1 MREIM
6 NFVPSIALKG
16 IDSLIES
23 FDEDPERLML
33 EVGFLPELL
42 ERPDSLVE
50 GQQFND
56 LIEHSAHQL
65 GQRFFGLQ
73 LAAIQG
79 ASILGPLLFL
89 LQNSATVE
97 EGIQTL
103 LDNYASH
110 TEITY
115 FERDVNPNGS
125 ILTYRVSHT
134 IKGECTQIIELGLA
148 ILCLNLRR
156 YLGSEWRAKAVYFEH
171 AKPYETGLLVE
182 MFGDNIFFNQ
192 DVSGI
197 LLTDDE
203 MSRPIRDASRLS
215 QRHYEQEI
223 TKRMEFSPRSAVVQ
237 TVNIINAS
245 LTRHPCSL
253 DFVAKSLGKSPRTLR
268 HYLQQQGTCFN
279 ELLREARLNLALRYL
294 SHSGLS
300 ITEISARLQFSETSV
315 FSRFVKKNTGLTPRQ
330 HRNNDDHSVA
340 ITAKTT

>member
-1 MREIM
+1 M

-23 FDEDPERLML
+23 FDEDPNKLMR

-65 GQRFFGLQ
+65 EQRFFGLQ

-89 LQNSATVE
+89 LQSSATVD

-115 FERDVNPNGS
+115 FERATNPNGS
-125 ILTYRVSHT
+125 IISYHVSQT
-134 IKGECTQIIELGLA
+134 IKGEHIQIVELGLA

-156 YLGSEWRAKAVYFEH
+156 YLGSDWRAKAVYLEC
-171 AKPYETGLLVE
+171 AKPYEMRPLIDT
-182 MFGDNIFFNQ
+182 FGENLFFGQ
-192 DVSGI
+192 ETSGI
-197 LLTDDE
+197 LLTDE
-203 MSRPIRDASRLS
+203 ELSRPMRDASRVS

-223 TKRMEFSPRSAVVQ
+223 IKRMEFSPRSAVVQ
-237 TVNIINAS
+237 TTNIINAS
-245 LTRHPCSL
+245 LTKHPCSL
-253 DFVAKSLGKSPRTLR
+253 DFVASTLGKSPRTLR
-268 HYLQQQGTCFN
+268 HYLQQQGTSFN
-279 ELLREARLNLALRYL
+279 ELLREAKLGLALRYL
-294 SHSGLS
+294 THSNLS
-300 ITEISARLQFSETSV
+300 ITEISERLHFSETAV
-315 FSRFVKKNTGLTPRQ
+315 FSRFIKKNTALTPRQ
-330 HRNNDDHSVA
+330 HRQ
-340 ITAKTT
+340 K